1 MKYIDRLALG
11 TASLGLVL
19 AVACAQPA
27 PPPAATPSPTPSPV
41 ERGKYLV
48 TTSACNDCHTPKKM
62 GPNGP
67 EDDMDRMLSGHPESM
82 KITKGPK
89 LDMPWMAAAAATFTA
104 WSGPWGISFTANLT
118 PDQNTGLGQ
127 WTEQMF
133 IDTIRK
139 GKHMGTSRD
148 LLPPMPWPVYRNMTD
163 DDLKAIF
170 AYLRTI
176 PAVSNHVPDPI
187 PPVAPAPAKK

>member
-1 MKYIDRLALG
+1 
-11 TASLGLVL
+11 
-19 AVACAQPA
+19 
-27 PPPAATPSPTPSPV
+27 
-41 ERGKYLV
+41 
-48 TTSACNDCHTPKKM
+48 M

-67 EDDMDRMLSGHPESM
+67 EPDMDRALSGHPESI

-89 LDMPWMAAAAATFTA
+89 LDGPWMAAGSNTFTA
-104 WSGPWGISFTANLT
+104 WSTPMGIAFTANLT
-118 PDQNTGLGQ
+118 PDNNTGLGQ

-148 LLPPMPWPVYRNMTD
+148 LLPPMPWPVYRNFTD

-170 AYLRTI
+170 AYLRTV
-176 PAVSNHVPDPI
+176 PAVHNQVPDPI
-187 PPVAPAPAKK
+187 LAPAPPGKK

>member
-1 MKYIDRLALG
+1 MNYIDRLAIAC
-11 TASLGLVL
+11 ASLVL
-19 AVACAQPA
+19 AAGCAQPA
-27 PPPAATPSPTPSPV
+27 PPTPVTTPTPSLSPV
-41 ERGKYLV
+41 ERGKYIV
-48 TTSACNDCHTPKKM
+48 STSACHDCHTPTKM

-67 EDDMDRMLSGHPESM
+67 EPDMDRMLSGHPESL

-89 LDMPWMAAAAATFTA
+89 LDAPWMATASSTFTA
-104 WSGPWGISFTANLT
+104 WSGPWGLSFTANLT
-118 PDQNTGLGQ
+118 PDDLTGLGQ

-148 LLPPMPWPVYRNMTD
+148 LLPPMPWPVYRNFTD

-176 PAVSNHVPDPI
+176 PAVKNHVPDPI
-187 PPVAPAPAKK
+187 LKASPSGK

>member
-1 MKYIDRLALG
+1 M
-11 TASLGLVL
+11 SLVL
-19 AVACAQPA
+19 AAGCAQPA
-27 PPPAATPSPTPSPV
+27 PTPVTTPTPTPNPI
-41 ERGKYLV
+41 ERGKYIV
-48 TTSACNDCHTPKKM
+48 STSACHDCHTPTKM

-67 EDDMDRMLSGHPESM
+67 EPDMDRMLSGHPESL

-89 LDMPWMAAAAATFTA
+89 LEMPWMATASATFTA

-118 PDQNTGLGQ
+118 PDNLTGLGQ

-148 LLPPMPWPVYRNMTD
+148 LLPPMPWPVYRNFTD

-170 AYLRTI
+170 AYLKTI
-176 PAVSNHVPDPI
+176 PAMKNHVPDAI
-187 PPVAPAPAKK
+187 LAAAPPGGK